1 MYIKMTI
8 HNSKK
13 FLQLQ
18 RGSKLRV
25 AENQEE
31 TTGGMTKIYLWEG
44 CTVCCCSCAINGRF

>member
-1 MYIKMTI
+1 MTI
-8 HNSKK
+8 QNGKK
-13 FLQLQ
+13 FLQLK

-31 TTGGMTKIYLWEG
+31 TTGGMPKIYLWDG